1 VSTDGFSDQAE
12 LERRVNRL
20 ANERTAL
27 FDKAGATFGL
37 SGPDQAR
44 LTAVERE
51 LDECFLLRRQAR
63 ADRDARRFGRDR
75 LPTGVPTP
83 RKAP

>member
-1 VSTDGFSDQAE
+1 
-12 LERRVNRL
+12 VNRL
-20 ANERTAL
+20 AIERAAL
-27 FDKAGATFGL
+27 FDKAGAAFGL
-37 SGPDQAR
+37 SGSDQER

-63 ADRDARRFGRDR
+63 ADRDARRFARDG
-75 LPTGVPTP
+75 LPSRVAIR

>member
-1 VSTDGFSDQAE
+1 MSGDSHADQAN

-20 ANERTAL
+20 ATERGAL

-44 LTAVERE
+44 LNAVERE
-51 LDECFLLRRQAR
+51 LDECFVLRRQQRAAR
-63 ADRDARRFGRDR
+63 DVHRFSRDGWSERGTVARR
-75 LPTGVPTP
+75 TT
-83 RKAP
+83 